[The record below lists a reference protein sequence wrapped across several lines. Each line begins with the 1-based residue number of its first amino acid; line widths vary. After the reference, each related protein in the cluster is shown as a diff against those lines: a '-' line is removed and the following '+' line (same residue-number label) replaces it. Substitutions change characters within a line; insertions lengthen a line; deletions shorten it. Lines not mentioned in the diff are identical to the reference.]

1 MLKQKIYLGS
11 LIAALSCAAVAPAMA
26 EVPGFNVGIDFGRT
40 EAKKYCENITNCS
53 QADTGPKVE
62 VGYAFNENFSL
73 ELGYTSFGTLLDSDD
88 SEFTVSQDSRAI
100 TFSAIGTL
108 PINDWFAI
116 YGRGGVADYK
126 SDSSGEVQ
134 GVEIHDRNGTTGFW
148 GAGAKFSVSERF
160 AIRVEYQGYMD
171 ISRVDGRE
179 DDVQG
184 LFAGVLFQL

>member
-1 MLKQKIYLGS
+1 MLKQKICLGS
-11 LIAALSCAAVAPAMA
+11 LIAALSCGAVAPALA
-26 EVPGFNVGIDFGRT
+26 ETPGFNFGLDFGRT
-40 EAKKYCENITNCS
+40 EAKKFCENITNCS
-53 QADTGPKVE
+53 DADTGPKFE
-62 VGYAFNENFSL
+62 VGYAFSDHFGL
-73 ELGYTSFGTLLDSDD
+73 ELGYTSFGTLFDSED
-88 SEFTVSQDSRAI
+88 SEFTVSQDSRAV

-108 PINDWFAI
+108 PLTEWFAL

-148 GAGAKFSVSERF
+148 GAGGKFSLSDRF
-160 AIRVEYQGYMD
+160 AIRVEYQRYRD

-184 LFAGVLFQL
+184 LFAGILFQL